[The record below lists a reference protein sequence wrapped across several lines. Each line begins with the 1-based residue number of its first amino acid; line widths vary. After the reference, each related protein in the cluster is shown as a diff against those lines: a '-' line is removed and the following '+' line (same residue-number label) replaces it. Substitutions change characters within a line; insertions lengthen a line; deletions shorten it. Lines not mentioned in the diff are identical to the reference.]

1 MKFNKNN
8 YFLSDID
15 FTVDNV
21 SNVAKEV
28 SANVILKYDDREY
41 FYLPEAFGGYT
52 NMFVKFSVHNGKGVI
67 TFEFSNSECNSFI
80 EQLLYKRYFDYEEK
94 TEFAISLLKM
104 LYCDEQLKNDI
115 NKADIDVTNL
125 VKALSNYIEV
135 SERKQIKKHTKMY
148 NNKQP
153 KIINIFGGPGT
164 GKSTLALE
172 LTAELKKLDY
182 NADYV
187 SEVAKEYVYSSDTDI
202 LKSESLSAQL
212 NLLQKQKAKLD
223 LCIKGGLDYI
233 VVDSPLLL
241 NLAYFN
247 DKNIS
252 DNAKQYYQNYVYRI
266 FKRYNNINFL
276 ILRGNRLYNRQGR
289 IQTKDDAINKDIIIA
304 ELLRQYGIKTTSITN
319 DVSIDD
325 IIDYIK

>member
-8 YFLSDID
+8 YFLSDIE

-41 FYLPEAFGGYT
+41 FYIPEAFEGYT
-52 NMFVKFSVHNGKGVI
+52 NMFVKFAIHNGKGII
-67 TFEFSNSECNSFI
+67 TFGFSNSECNSFI
-80 EQLLYKRYFDYEEK
+80 EQLLYKRYFDNSEK
-94 TEFAISLLKM
+94 TEFAKSLLKM
-104 LYCDEQLKNDI
+104 LYCN
-115 NKADIDVTNL
+115 ADIDVTNL
-125 VKALSNYIEV
+125 KKALCNYIEIY
-135 SERKQIKKHTKMY
+135 ERKQIKKHIRMY

-153 KIINIFGGPGT
+153 KIVNIFGGPGT

-172 LTAELKKLDY
+172 LTAELKKHGY

-187 SEVAKEYVYSSDTDI
+187 SEVAKEYVYSGDTDI
-202 LKSESLSAQL
+202 LKSESLSSQL
-212 NLLQKQKAKLD
+212 NLLHKQKAKLD

-233 VVDSPLLL
+233 VIDSPLLL

-247 DKNIS
+247 DKSIS
-252 DNAKQYYQNYVYRI
+252 NNATQYYQKYVYNI

-276 ILRGNRLYNRQGR
+276 ILRGNSLYNRQGR
-289 IQTKDDAINKDIIIA
+289 IQSKDDAINKDIVIS